1 MLEGAWLPSEHAG
14 SGPGGRA
21 RVWNMERGRKSGK
34 RGKRKAWIAQRR
46 AATGDSVGAPGGT
59 SAGARLQY
67 APCWRC
73 TPGMNY
79 DRIARGSWHA
89 VVTDD

>member
-34 RGKRKAWIAQRR
+34 RGKRKAWIAQIVWVPPAERR
-46 AATGDSVGAPGGT
+46 QGRDCNTRHVGGVH
-59 SAGARLQY
+59 Q
-67 APCWRC
+67 
-73 TPGMNY
+73 
-79 DRIARGSWHA
+79 
-89 VVTDD
+89 V